1 MNTIFRIKLRDK
13 LLHVV
18 SEVQR
23 GLEKLDHVGDHLALP
38 NHVELKAADVDAIK
52 SLGFV
57 LSEVLTKDVIC
68 CQLRVKLIGTTMM
81 LYGASFK
88 HWESPVSGSLQ
99 DACWRVFGIPLVKMK
114 NQNIGIPAQFNKIQ
128 HIALN
133 INYIQQEVSG
143 VWCDFMTRFPQ
154 GCQELKNVRVP
165 GWMIEDDFKLLIKK
179 TIEYNKVVKLEDKV
193 NKKLF
198 TKDEGRSVK
207 FCPADQ
213 QELVPLSS
221 LCDAF
226 DNLECEESE
235 MENPGSGNRHSETC
249 ARGNFWGDRQES
261 RAVGTFAGSNIDR
274 AREQHIL
281 DQEVPD
287 SLLRDPRLLPRSP
300 LRPPTQSSATTRA
313 SSPPPSKIGPR
324 LLEALKAAYPHLAGT
339 DLLNAAQ
346 VAKNSG
352 SPFKFGNLDSS
363 DIPAGGFSFRRG
375 PEPNHFSQPGHDHLG
390 LGPNHFGQP
399 AHAGVTQEVG
409 YNKEQFSFPTG
420 QVNRS
425 ECFAGAA
432 QGKSYHAPRNENLLG
447 VETGHGRPKHAFR
460 DDNLTSSGAGRDL
473 SNKMSDFIGTGNI
486 RSNPVFSNHSVPEK
500 QLNIDL
506 NFNLPKRQPRY
517 SDQMGHVYEKITEE
531 PQPVPAVVN
540 TSNFHFP
547 PNHHGQAREP
557 AEDWHGRQ
565 YLGPAFPSLERELQ
579 ERRPKD
585 LRMEQQ
591 ELQHELQAALQNV
604 HNLEQVINQKI
615 YGAARDA
622 PVSLLDNDQVVYAT
636 EDPSLLAPD
645 TRSQIA
651 VMRDVLKLMNDV
663 KEHHHDILSRLDDEA
678 PDTRRSSRL
687 QNKDKVDYKRLD
699 RGY

>member
-1 MNTIFRIKLRDK
+1 MNTTFRIKLRDK
-13 LLHVV
+13 LSHVV

-23 GLEKLDHVGDHLALP
+23 GVEQLDHVSEHLTLP
-38 NHVELKAADVDAIK
+38 NHVELKAVDVDVIK

-57 LSEVLTKDVIC
+57 LSEVLTKDVVC
-68 CQLRVKLIGTTMM
+68 CQLRVKLVGTTMM

-99 DACWRVFGIPLVKMK
+99 DACWRVFGIPLIKMK

-133 INYIQQEVSG
+133 INYIQQKVSG
-143 VWCDFMTRFPQ
+143 GWCDFMTRFPP

-165 GWMIEDDFKLLIKK
+165 GWMNEDDFQLLIKK
-179 TIEYNKVVKLEDKV
+179 TIEYNKVIKLEDRA

-221 LCDAF
+221 LCAAF
-226 DNLECEESE
+226 DNLECEEGG
-235 MENPGSGNRHSETC
+235 MDNPGSGKRHYENC
-249 ARGNFWGDRQES
+249 ARENFWGNRQES
-261 RAVGTFAGSNIDR
+261 RAADAFAGSNIDK

-287 SLLRDPRLLPRSP
+287 HLLRDPRLLPRSP
-300 LRPPTQSSATTRA
+300 LRPPTQSSTTARA
-313 SSPPPSKIGPR
+313 SSPPTSRIGPR
-324 LLEALKAAYPHLAGT
+324 LVEALKAAYPHLAGT

-346 VAKNSG
+346 AAKNSG
-352 SPFKFGNLDSS
+352 SPFEFGNLDSS
-363 DIPAGGFSFRRG
+363 DMPAGGFSFRKG
-375 PEPNHFSQPGHDHLG
+375 PEPNHFSQPGHDQLG

-399 AHAGVTQEVG
+399 ARAGVTQEVG
-409 YNKEQFSFPTG
+409 YNKQLSFPTG
-420 QVNRS
+420 QMNRS
-425 ECFAGAA
+425 EGFAGAA
-432 QGKSYHAPRNENLLG
+432 QGKSYPAPRNENLL
-447 VETGHGRPKHAFR
+447 VAEPGHGRPRHAFR
-460 DDNLTSSGAGRDL
+460 NDNLTSSGAGENL
-473 SNKMSDFIGTGNI
+473 SNEMSAFIGTRNI
-486 RSNPVFSNHSVPEK
+486 KSNPVLSNHSVPEK

-517 SDQMGHVYEKITEE
+517 SDQMGHVYEKINEE
-531 PQPVPAVVN
+531 PQQASAVVN
-540 TSNFHFP
+540 TSNFHLP

-557 AEDWHGRQ
+557 AEDWHGKQ

-591 ELQHELQAALQNV
+591 ELQQELQAALQNV
-604 HNLEQVINQKI
+604 HNLEQDINQRI
-615 YGAARDA
+615 YGAARHA
-622 PVSLLDNDQVVYAT
+622 PVSLLENDQVIYAT
-636 EDPSLLAPD
+636 ENPSLLAPD

-663 KEHHHDILSRLDDEA
+663 KEHHHEILSKLDDNP
-678 PDTRRSSRL
+678 PDARRSSRL

>member
-1 MNTIFRIKLRDK
+1 MNTTFRIKLRDK
-13 LLHVV
+13 LSHVV

-23 GLEKLDHVGDHLALP
+23 GVEQLDHVSEHLTLP
-38 NHVELKAADVDAIK
+38 NHVELKAVDVDVIK

-99 DACWRVFGIPLVKMK
+99 DACWRVFGIPLIKMK

-133 INYIQQEVSG
+133 INYIQQELSG
-143 VWCDFMTRFPQ
+143 VWCDFMTRFPP

-165 GWMIEDDFKLLIKK
+165 GWMNEDDFQLLIKK
-179 TIEYNKVVKLEDKV
+179 TIEYNKVIKLEDRA

-221 LCDAF
+221 LCAAF
-226 DNLECEESE
+226 DNLKCEEGG
-235 MENPGSGNRHSETC
+235 MDNPGSGKRHYENC
-249 ARGNFWGDRQES
+249 ARENFWGHRQES
-261 RAVGTFAGSNIDR
+261 RAADAFAGSNIDK

-287 SLLRDPRLLPRSP
+287 HLLRDPRLLPRSP
-300 LRPPTQSSATTRA
+300 LRPPTQSSTTARA
-313 SSPPPSKIGPR
+313 SSPPTSRIGPR
-324 LLEALKAAYPHLAGT
+324 LVEALKAAYPHLAGT

-346 VAKNSG
+346 AANNSG

-363 DIPAGGFSFRRG
+363 DIPAGGFSFRKG
-375 PEPNHFSQPGHDHLG
+375 PEPNHFSQPGHDQLG

-399 AHAGVTQEVG
+399 ARAGVTQEVG
-409 YNKEQFSFPTG
+409 YNKQLSFPTG
-420 QVNRS
+420 QMNRS
-425 ECFAGAA
+425 EGFAGAA
-432 QGKSYHAPRNENLLG
+432 QGNSYPAPRNENLL
-447 VETGHGRPKHAFR
+447 VAEPGHGRPRHAFR
-460 DDNLTSSGAGRDL
+460 NDNLTSSGAGENL
-473 SNKMSDFIGTGNI
+473 SNEMSNFIGTRNI
-486 RSNPVFSNHSVPEK
+486 KSNPVLSNHSVPEK

-517 SDQMGHVYEKITEE
+517 SDQMGHVYEKINEE
-531 PQPVPAVVN
+531 PQQASAVVN
-540 TSNFHFP
+540 TSNFHLP
-547 PNHHGQAREP
+547 PNHHGQAKEP

-579 ERRPKD
+579 ERRPRD

-591 ELQHELQAALQNV
+591 ELQQELQAALQNV
-604 HNLEQVINQKI
+604 HNLEQDINQRI
-615 YGAARDA
+615 YGAAKQA
-622 PVSLLDNDQVVYAT
+622 PVSLLENDQVIYAT
-636 EDPSLLAPD
+636 ENPSLLAPD

-663 KEHHHDILSRLDDEA
+663 KEHHHDILSKLDDEA
-678 PDTRRSSRL
+678 PDARRSSRL